1 MDRCLLEVVR
11 NVKRGLEVRTY
22 SWLPRE
28 MNDASII
35 YFQDFLCWIIWTH
48 LLRTRPEPTA
58 ICIWLFV
65 GHLEEAAPGRSKME
79 GISEEVF
86 AGRIAVA
93 CVLFRASSWSL
104 NWSLQQKSSEFNQHD
119 ANSVYLY
126 LPLILSEKME
136 MWSAQ
141 CLHLWQDSMFTNQ
154 LLKYWFSI
162 CLGAWLWRNH

>member
-1 MDRCLLEVVR
+1 MWKGVLRWENLLLTAKGNEWCQHYLFPR
-11 NVKRGLEVRTY
+11 FPLLDHLNPLVKDKTRTY
-22 SWLPRE
+22 SN
-28 MNDASII
+28 M
-35 YFQDFLCWIIWTH
+35 H
-48 LLRTRPEPTA
+48 LAFCGRP
-58 ICIWLFV
+58 WR
-65 GHLEEAAPGRSKME
+65 GAAPGRSETE
-79 GISEEVF
+79 GINEEVF

-93 CVLFRASSWSL
+93 RVLFEASSWSL